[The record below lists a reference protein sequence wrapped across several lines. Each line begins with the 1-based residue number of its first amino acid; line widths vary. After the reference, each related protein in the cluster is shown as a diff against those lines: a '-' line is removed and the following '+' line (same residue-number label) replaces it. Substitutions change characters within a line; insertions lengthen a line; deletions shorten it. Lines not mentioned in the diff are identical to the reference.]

1 MDVPKEA
8 QEKIQ
13 RMQLIEQNLQ
23 QLLMQ
28 KQQFQSQLFEFESAL
43 SEIEKTKQAYKI
55 VGNIMVASD
64 KETLKKDLAEK
75 KELAELRVNN
85 IEKQEQQL
93 KDRAKKLQEE
103 ILSTLKPGEK

>member
-1 MDVPKEA
+1 MDIPKDA

-13 RMQLIEQNLQ
+13 RMQIIEQNLQ

-28 KQQFQSQLFEFESAL
+28 KQQFQSQLFELESAL
-43 SEIEKTKQAYKI
+43 KELEGTKQAYKI
-55 VGNIMVASD
+55 VGNIMVAAE
-64 KETLKKDLAEK
+64 KEDLKKDVLQK
-75 KELAELRVNN
+75 KEIAELRVSS

-103 ILSTLKPGEK
+103 ILSTIKSKEK